1 MRNILVVLLVLV
13 LGFTSCEGRKSQNQA
28 LSESI
33 NEFKKSAS
41 LEVDVY
47 VPETFLEHEVD
58 TTLSNGYHVKIK
70 TYTDEENNVLF
81 SKIKDTINYQTYYRN
96 YKFDIS
102 VIKEGK
108 LIYSEVFDKQ
118 KVNKNFNFKTDLSTG
133 SLLHDFDKLAVLKS
147 IQFNDDSSLKN
158 PVGIDIIYAI
168 PESDRYASY
177 TLFIDDNGKSNIV
190 QIEVK

>member
-1 MRNILVVLLVLV
+1 MRNILVVLLVLL

-41 LEVDVY
+41 LEVDIY

-102 VIKEGK
+102 VLKEGE
-108 LIYSEVFDKQ
+108 LIYHESFDKQ
-118 KVNKNFNFKTDLSTG
+118 RVNKDFKYNSNFYSD
-133 SLLHDFDKLAVLKS
+133 SLLHNFDKLAVLKS
-147 IQFNDDSSLKN
+147 IQFNDDSSIKN
-158 PVGIDIIYAI
+158 SVGIDIIYGI

-177 TLFIDDNGKSNIV
+177 TLFIDNNGKSNIV